1 MEAKYIYTELNE
13 NSNKFWHISLDGTSV
28 TTHWGRVGDNGA
40 TLTKTFGSTVEA
52 ERFYSRK
59 ISEKERKGY
68 TLQKTIGA
76 SPTSVDKGKIAVL
89 AHKQIEH
96 ADCDETRKLIDF
108 LVKRNIHAIEGATS
122 IKFNE
127 STGQFTTPLGVVT
140 LEGIDEAESIL
151 KTLGN
156 LIEEKKFGDYRFTNL
171 VNQYMRI
178 IPQNIGRRRVSAA
191 NLFGS
196 MAVLQQQK
204 QLLDTL
210 RAVVKDGLKD
220 ADKDAPVVFR
230 TKLTLIDSKNPD
242 FNRIATKYERSMNR
256 GHSSSR
262 LKLKKVWK
270 VEILGAESA
279 FENDGMKVGNIKEL
293 WHGTKDANLLALL
306 KSGYIVPRNGGSI
319 RITGRMF
326 GDGVYF
332 SDQST
337 KSLNYATDVW
347 GGSRSQRCFMLLNDV
362 AMGKEYTPRGAFYS
376 ATCPQGY
383 DSTFA
388 KAGSS
393 GVRNNEMVVY
403 RTSQIRPKYLCEFE

>member
-13 NSNKFWHISLDGTSV
+13 NSNKFWHIVMNDSSV
-28 TTHWGRVGDNGA
+28 TTHWGRVGDNGS
-40 TLTKTFGSTVEA
+40 TLTKTFLSTIEA
-52 ERFYSRK
+52 ERFYTRK

-68 TLQKTIGA
+68 TLQKTFGA
-76 SPTSVDKGKIAVL
+76 SPTIVDKGNLAVI

-96 ADCDETRKLIDF
+96 GNCDETRKLIDF
-108 LVKRNIHAIEGATS
+108 LVRRNIHAIEGATG

-127 STGQFTTPLGVVT
+127 STGQLTTPLGVVT
-140 LEGIDEAESIL
+140 IDGINEAEGLL
-151 KTLGN
+151 KRMAD
-156 LIEEKKFGDYRFTNL
+156 LIENKQFGSYQFTNL

-178 IPQNIGRRRVSAA
+178 VPQNIGRRRVSAA
-191 NLFGS
+191 SLFGS
-196 MAVLQQQK
+196 MAVLQRQQ

-210 RAVVKDGLKD
+210 RAVVNNGIKAS
-220 ADKDAPVVFR
+220 ADDAPVVFR
-230 TKLTLIDSKNPD
+230 TKLVLVDSSDPE
-242 FNRIATKYERSMNR
+242 FGRIKAKYERSINR
-256 GHSSSR
+256 GHSSSS

-270 VEILGAESA
+270 VEVLGAETA
-279 FENDGMKVGNIKEL
+279 FENDGIKVGNIKEL

-306 KSGYIVPRNGGSI
+306 KGGYIIPRNGSSI

-337 KSLNYATDVW
+337 KALNYATDVW
-347 GGSRSQRCFMLLNDV
+347 GGGRSQRCFMLLNDV
-362 AMGKEYTPRGAFYS
+362 AMGKEFIPKNSFS
-376 ATCPQGY
+376 AAPKGY

-388 KAGSS
+388 KAGAS